1 AMRSSACSHPAARC
15 TSMCVGT
22 PEGSRAI
29 ITAAARAWSASRGR
43 AISTEDGRT
52 RGSARTASS
61 AWGSSSTPVS
71 ATTPRSRR
79 SSGTRCVRSSA
90 NRDAGHRNRPT
101 SGDASARKEPV
112 WEAALWADRASSIG
126 ACCGGKSAASSRS
139 RANRALMPGSV
150 PLGRPGSRRSATP
163 ARTGRGSVHGR
174 RGAAAEAAGRRG
186 GPVLGGLVVLAAGP
200 RVASER
206 PVVVACVGVLGPVG
220 RRRVVLLLVRA
231 EQRGHHDVGAGG
243 GRDRALVIG
252 VVAVPAAHQLHV
264 RREQRGRG
272 GPGLWGGL
280 GDGAR
285 LRQGVQ
291 RWCRFRRQ
299 ALVLLVVGGLRGAR

>member
-1 AMRSSACSHPAARC
+1 
-15 TSMCVGT
+15 
-22 PEGSRAI
+22 
-29 ITAAARAWSASRGR
+29 
-43 AISTEDGRT
+43 
-52 RGSARTASS
+52 
-61 AWGSSSTPVS
+61 
-71 ATTPRSRR
+71 
-79 SSGTRCVRSSA
+79 
-90 NRDAGHRNRPT
+90 
-101 SGDASARKEPV
+101 
-112 WEAALWADRASSIG
+112 
-126 ACCGGKSAASSRS
+126 
-139 RANRALMPGSV
+139 
-150 PLGRPGSRRSATP
+150 
-163 ARTGRGSVHGR
+163 
-174 RGAAAEAAGRRG
+174 
-186 GPVLGGLVVLAAGP
+186 AGP

-280 GDGAR
+280 GVGAR

-299 ALVLLVVGGLRGAR
+299 ALVLLVVGGLPGARIVRGGLERGGALRLCVRLRLHVGLARGLLCVGPSLLRAVGRLVRPGSGPLEGDKRLLLGLGIVQEGQRGVG